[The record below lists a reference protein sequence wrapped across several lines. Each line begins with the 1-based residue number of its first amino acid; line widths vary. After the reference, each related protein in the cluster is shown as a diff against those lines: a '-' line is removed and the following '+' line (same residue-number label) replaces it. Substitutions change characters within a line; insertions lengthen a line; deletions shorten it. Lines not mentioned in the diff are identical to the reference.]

1 MLLSVFENRQ
11 HSLSRESRIT
21 LPDEARQY
29 IVNMTDS
36 PSASPRTDSFSARS
50 KLSTSV
56 FAPPPDDTS
65 TGESGRE
72 SEFLDMEEED
82 ESDEESEEGVG
93 DITAVASDP
102 GAYYIHHLVPETV
115 SHQNN
120 YQHLTPFA
128 WTKHQPLQDRRTI
141 RTDIQALHSTSH
153 TT

>member
-1 MLLSVFENRQ
+1 MLLAGFENRQ

-29 IVNMTDS
+29 IVNMADS

-56 FAPPPDDTS
+56 FPPPPDNTS

-82 ESDEESEEGVG
+82 ESDEESEGVG
-93 DITAVASDP
+93 DITAGAGDP
-102 GAYYIHHLVPETV
+102 GAYYIYRLVPETV

-128 WTKHQPLQDRRTI
+128 WTKYQPLQDGRTI
-141 RTDIQALHSTSH
+141 RTDIQALRSTSH
-153 TT
+153 ST